1 MELAVEAEREAAE
14 LATELAEEQRLKEN
28 TDRKKLIVTVMI
40 IVITLIAICILAC
53 VIMRLVKRVKE
64 RRLNNVEIEVTPV
77 EKVEKGKD
85 AELGQSDLK
94 FSVEG
99 LDDYTDTKKHT
110 KGLPFTGHA
119 PNAPIEIVTGDYNSN
134 TTMRHLL
141 EPNSNITVLRD
152 SIEVS

>member
-1 MELAVEAEREAAE
+1 M
-14 LATELAEEQRLKEN
+14 
-28 TDRKKLIVTVMI
+28 VTVMI
-40 IVITLIAICILAC
+40 IVITLLVICILAY
-53 VIMRLVKRVKE
+53 VIIRLVKRVKD
-64 RRLNNVEIEVTPV
+64 RRLNNVEIEVTPI

-85 AELGQSDLK
+85 TEMGQSDQK
-94 FSVEG
+94 FFVED
-99 LDDYTDTKKHT
+99 LDDYTETKKHT

-119 PNAPIEIVTGDYNSN
+119 PNAPIEIVSGDYNSN